1 VLSHA
6 CVSQHGGAAICAR
19 AMAQRTIAGYGEVV
33 GMPLFPTVS

>member
-19 AMAQRTIAGYGEVV
+19 GMAQRKIAGYEEAV
-33 GMPLFPTVS
+33 GMPLFRGVS